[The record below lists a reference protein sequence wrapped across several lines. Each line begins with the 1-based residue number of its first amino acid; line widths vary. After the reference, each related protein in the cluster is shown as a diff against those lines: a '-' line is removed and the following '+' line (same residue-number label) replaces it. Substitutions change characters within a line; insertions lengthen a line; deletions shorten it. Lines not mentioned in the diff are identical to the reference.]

1 MIEEPHGKFEFKGT
15 IGLPEREREVMVPET
30 IAEIITRLREEGV
43 ITPQTETEII
53 REITTELR
61 EREIIREVAAEVPPK
76 PIPWGWIVA
85 AGCLLVSG
93 IICLSAKK
101 DQGGKNA

>member
-1 MIEEPHGKFEFKGT
+1 MIEEPHGKFEFKG
-15 IGLPEREREVMVPET
+15 IISLPEGEREAIVPET

-76 PIPWGWIVA
+76 PFPWGWMVA
-85 AGCLLVSG
+85 TGSLVFSL
-93 IICLSAKK
+93 IICLSIKR
-101 DQGGKNA
+101 